1 MEKLLGYKPFHF
13 LLFLVSGISFQ
24 FYTGC
29 WDYGIV
35 TSLCIFLFLVLICYL
50 FRKSSFFGLLI
61 GSVFFL
67 IGIFILHNRD
77 VTKDDKY
84 FGKHIADQSSVV
96 LKIKSILKPGNYHQ
110 KYIAEVI
117 QINHKKTLG
126 DVLLNIQKDSLL
138 VNFNV
143 DDKILLNNNFKIIN
157 KPLNPHQFN
166 YKKYLENKGIYQQIY
181 STKNKIL
188 LLESDPSSLFGV
200 IHRIRLKIQ
209 KSLSLYNFSKDELS
223 VMNALLLGQRQDI
236 SKELIANYSK
246 AGAIHI
252 LAISG
257 LHVGIIL
264 WILTLVFKPLE
275 RFSRGKV
282 IKLFLMILFLWFF
295 ALLAGMS
302 ASVIR
307 AVTMFSAIAIGQFF
321 NKKNAIEQS
330 LIFSMFIILLWKP
343 LFLFDVGFQLSYTAV
358 FGIIWVQPVLYQLWI
373 PKFYILDKGWQL
385 FTVSLGA
392 QIGVLPLSLFYFH
405 QFPGLFFVS
414 NLLIIPFL
422 GVILGVG
429 IIILGLSYFFV
440 LPDFIAAIY
449 GSIISILNKLV
460 AFIASQEAFLFS
472 EISFSAMKMF
482 LSYIIIIAC
491 FQFLLKKNII
501 RCLLFL
507 SLVLVFQS
515 VSFYEKYK
523 SEITNEFTV
532 FHKSRN
538 SIVGNRLGA
547 RLEVFHDMDTLIYH
561 QTLLKN
567 YKVGENIHH
576 LNYYKVPNL
585 MQVNSQVVLFI
596 DTNGNYNIKNLQQP
610 IVILHQSPKIN
621 LERLIKT
628 LKPIIIIADG
638 SNYKS
643 DVNLWRISCLKFDIP
658 FWSTNEKGAYIFRY

>member
-1 MEKLLGYKPFHF
+1 M
-13 LLFLVSGISFQ
+13 
-24 FYTGC
+24 
-29 WDYGIV
+29 
-35 TSLCIFLFLVLICYL
+35 
-50 FRKSSFFGLLI
+50 
-61 GSVFFL
+61 
-67 IGIFILHNRD
+67 
-77 VTKDDKY
+77 
-84 FGKHIADQSSVV
+84 
-96 LKIKSILKPGNYHQ
+96 
-110 KYIAEVI
+110 
-117 QINHKKTLG
+117 
-126 DVLLNIQKDSLL
+126 
-138 VNFNV
+138 
-143 DDKILLNNNFKIIN
+143 
-157 KPLNPHQFN
+157 
-166 YKKYLENKGIYQQIY
+166 
-181 STKNKIL
+181 
-188 LLESDPSSLFGV
+188 
-200 IHRIRLKIQ
+200 
-209 KSLSLYNFSKDELS
+209 
-223 VMNALLLGQRQDI
+223 
-236 SKELIANYSK
+236 
-246 AGAIHI
+246 
-252 LAISG
+252 
-257 LHVGIIL
+257 
-264 WILTLVFKPLE
+264 
-275 RFSRGKV
+275 
-282 IKLFLMILFLWFF
+282 
-295 ALLAGMS
+295 
-302 ASVIR
+302 
-307 AVTMFSAIAIGQFF
+307 
-321 NKKNAIEQS
+321 
-330 LIFSMFIILLWKP
+330 
-343 LFLFDVGFQLSYTAV
+343 
-358 FGIIWVQPVLYQLWI
+358 
-373 PKFYILDKGWQL
+373 
-385 FTVSLGA
+385 
-392 QIGVLPLSLFYFH
+392 
-405 QFPGLFFVS
+405 
-414 NLLIIPFL
+414 LIIPFL
-422 GVILGVG
+422 GVILGIG

-482 LSYIIIIAC
+482 LSYVIIIAC

>member
-24 FYTGC
+24 FYSNC

-35 TSLCIFLFLVLICYL
+35 TSLYIFLFVVLI
-50 FRKSSFFGLLI
+50 SFFFKKSKFFVLFLGF
-61 GSVFFL
+61 VFFL
-67 IGIFILHNRD
+67 IGIFILHNGD

-84 FGKHIADQSSVV
+84 FGKHIVDQSSVV

-117 QINHKKTLG
+117 QINHKSTSG
-126 DVLLNIQKDSLL
+126 DILLNIQKDCLL

-143 DDKILLNNNFKIIN
+143 DDKILLKNNFKLVN

-166 YKKYLENKGIYQQIY
+166 YKKYLENKGIHQQIY
-181 STKNKIL
+181 STKNEIL
-188 LLESDPSSLFGV
+188 LLESEASSLRGV

-209 KSLSLYNFSKDELS
+209 KSLILYNFSKDELS
-223 VMNALLLGQRQDI
+223 VINALLLGQRQDI

-264 WILTLVFKPLE
+264 WILSLVFKPLE
-275 RFSRGKV
+275 SFKIGKV

-295 ALLAGMS
+295 AFLAGMS

-321 NKKNAIEQS
+321 NKKNAVEQS

-343 LFLFDVGFQLSYTAV
+343 LFLFDVGFQLSYSAV
-358 FGIIWVQPVLYQLWI
+358 FGIIWVQPLLYKLWT
-373 PKFYILDKGWQL
+373 PKFYIIDKGWQL
-385 FTVSLGA
+385 FTVSIAA
-392 QIGVLPLSLFYFH
+392 QIGVIPLSLFYFH
-405 QFPGLFFVS
+405 HFPGLFFVS

-422 GVILGVG
+422 GVILGTG
-429 IIILGLSYFFV
+429 IIILVLSYFSI
-440 LPDFIAAIY
+440 LPAFIAAIY
-449 GSIISILNKLV
+449 GSVISVLNKVV
-460 AFIASQEAFLFS
+460 AFIANQEAFLFS
-472 EISFSAMKMF
+472 EISFSAIKMF
-482 LSYIIIIAC
+482 LSYLIIIAC
-491 FQFLLKKNII
+491 FQFLLKRNAK

-507 SLVLVFQS
+507 SMVLVFQS

-523 SEITNEFTV
+523 TEITKQLVV
-532 FHKSRN
+532 FHKNRN
-538 SIVGNRLGA
+538 SIVGNRIGA
-547 RLEVFHDMDTLIYH
+547 RLEVYHTMDTLI
-561 QTLLKN
+561 QNQAVLKK
-567 YKVGENIHH
+567 YKIGENIQH
-576 LNYYKVPNL
+576 LNYHKLPNVL
-585 MQVNSQVVLFI
+585 QFNSQVVLFVNA
-596 DTNGNYNIKNLQQP
+596 NGNYDIKDLQKP
-610 IVILHQSPKIN
+610 IVILHQSPNIN
-621 LERLIKT
+621 LERLIKR

-643 DVNLWRISCLKFDIP
+643 DVNLWKTSCLKFDVP
-658 FWSTNEKGAYIFRY
+658 FWSTSEKGAYVYK